1 MKNYEF
7 RLTPAYC
14 LYNGIAVKD
23 QDGAQISFV
32 TEKPENHLLNQRISK
47 AFNHYLEYVNSRS
60 DCPPSFKNQPEIKFE
75 KASRS
80 ELRKYVSRL
89 YLSEKSQGT
98 VNTQKE
104 KIPEEN
110 AAAVLLLDTL
120 ISDARARGASD
131 IHIENNYV
139 RFRIYGRLELISKL
153 SEEKA
158 GELIQRIKFLAGM
171 NVLEKRRSQDGHFV
185 YGKEKPVFIRVST
198 VGILGNNQNAQEESL
213 VIRLLDTNRL
223 PLNIMQL
230 GFTTKQL
237 SKIQELCA
245 FPNGLIIICGPTGA
259 GKSTTAASIL
269 TYIQQQKN
277 NTVKII
283 SLEDPPEYLIP
294 GVTQI
299 QIDEKTSNS
308 FSKALMHVFRQDP
321 DILMIGEIRDENS
334 AAVAVRAALT
344 GHLVF
349 ATLHTS
355 SAAGA
360 VLRLEN
366 LGVPRNLIV
375 SVLKGVIAQE
385 LNNFHGNVNLV
396 ADLALPSKK
405 LESAESEKLSEN
417 ELEEMFEHTT
427 NYISVLNKSLS
438 VLKQKHSVNEKLPQR
453 PVGKKQKSVKLPLI
467 RTRKTKRSKE
477 SAG

>member
-1 MKNYEF
+1 MRDESQ
-7 RLTPAYC
+7 
-14 LYNGIAVKD
+14 V
-23 QDGAQISFV
+23 
-32 TEKPENHLLNQRISK
+32 
-47 AFNHYLEYVNSRS
+47 
-60 DCPPSFKNQPEIKFE
+60 PSPEIRE
-75 KASRS
+75 PRYESRD
-80 ELRKYVSRL
+80 
-89 YLSEKSQGT
+89 
-98 VNTQKE
+98 
-104 KIPEEN
+104 P
-110 AAAVLLLDTL
+110 
-120 ISDARARGASD
+120 
-131 IHIENNYV
+131 
-139 RFRIYGRLELISKL
+139 
-153 SEEKA
+153 
-158 GELIQRIKFLAGM
+158 
-171 NVLEKRRSQDGHFV
+171 
-185 YGKEKPVFIRVST
+185 
-198 VGILGNNQNAQEESL
+198 
-213 VIRLLDTNRL
+213 
-223 PLNIMQL
+223 
-230 GFTTKQL
+230 
-237 SKIQELCA
+237 
-245 FPNGLIIICGPTGA
+245 
-259 GKSTTAASIL
+259 GKSCLPTAFLVTSHIL
-269 TYIQQQKN
+269 HFTFH
-277 NTVKII
+277 TVKII

-438 VLKQKHSVNEKLPQR
+438 VLKQKHSVNEELPQR